1 MISLSTLC
9 TKSRIKEFLVTKKTL
24 ELHHEC
30 IWYSVCDQETADYFK
45 DDDKFIPV
53 KIVDKEGKHYVGDN
67 NSAKDF
73 FELVMNK
80 MVAMKKGI
88 ERQGYTLFLDTD
100 LVFLSPLDDSFFS
113 FLENKEKTLFL
124 TSHCHTDGHRDNE
137 QMYGTYNVGM
147 LACKDVNFADSWEKE
162 TVALNCPHGLEQ
174 KSVTTIANR
183 MMESVIVAPPHYNY
197 GWWRNIISDD
207 MNKLTVEDNKLT
219 LYGNEVINLHA
230 HTDPNNSRGAYE
242 VNFLNV
248 IFQKMSQ
255 TTSYDEVFSI
265 IREVY
270 GMK

>member
-30 IWYSVCDQETADYFK
+30 IWYSVCDQETADYFNG
-45 DDDKFIPV
+45 DDKFIPV
-53 KIVDKEGKHYVGDN
+53 KIVDKEGKHYSGDP
-67 NSAKDF
+67 NSVRSF

-88 ERQGYTLFLDTD
+88 ESQGYTLFLDTD
-100 LVFLSPLDDSFFS
+100 LIFLSPLDDHFFS
-113 FLENKEKTLFL
+113 FLDNKNKTLFL
-124 TSHCHTDGHRDNE
+124 TSHCHTEKHRDNE
-137 QMYGTYNVGM
+137 EKYGTYNVGM
-147 LACKDVNFADSWEKE
+147 LACKDVNFPDLWQKE
-162 TVALNCPHGLEQ
+162 TIDLNCPLGLEQ
-174 KSVTTIANR
+174 KPVTNIAKK

-197 GWWRNIISDD
+197 GWWRNVISDD
-207 MNKLTVEDNKLT
+207 MNKLTIQGNKLT
-219 LYGNEVINLHA
+219 LYGNEMINLHA
-230 HTDPNNSRGAYE
+230 HTDPKNSRGSYE
-242 VNFLNV
+242 VNFLNN

-255 TTSYDEVFSI
+255 TNSYTDVFSV